1 MPLRTSYN
9 HAQELK
15 VKIQAGH
22 WTSKLGQN
30 AVTQLYSF
38 VCTEAKLWKLLICA
52 QRPYVLEGKLYFQLL
67 AWLCKWLNKER
78 TNVLVDYGQ
87 MKLPTCDCWV
97 LRQYLPAIH
106 MLSLSPNI
114 PKWNPCSLPLCDPWI
129 PCPPLHW
136 AHGVTF
142 VTETNW
148 GQEIYW
154 GAFVV
159 VQTWNRSHLVISV
172 SQCYKDRLTET
183 CSSVGPFFTVTHGRV
198 FTLKPVENNKSSEPT

>member
-1 MPLRTSYN
+1 MRRSWKWKFRRVTGRPNLAKMQLRSY
-9 HAQELK
+9 
-15 VKIQAGH
+15 
-22 WTSKLGQN
+22 

-142 VTETNW
+142 VTEKI
-148 GQEIYW
+148 EDKKFIE
-154 GAFVV
+154 VLL
-159 VQTWNRSHLVISV
+159 S
-172 SQCYKDRLTET
+172 
-183 CSSVGPFFTVTHGRV
+183 
-198 FTLKPVENNKSSEPT
+198 